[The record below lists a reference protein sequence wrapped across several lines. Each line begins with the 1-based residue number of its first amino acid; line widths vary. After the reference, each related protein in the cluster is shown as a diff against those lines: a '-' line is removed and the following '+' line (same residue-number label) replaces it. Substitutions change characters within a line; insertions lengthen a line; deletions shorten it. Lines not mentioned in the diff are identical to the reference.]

1 MASIRQ
7 RRRLILYRRAGRWA
21 VGLVVA
27 ALCALLLW
35 FGLPWSR
42 DDAELI
48 QATAPAAGG
57 DIVPVVDDDTA
68 EPSPPPPPDHT
79 ATDVIP
85 PEDP

>member
-1 MASIRQ
+1 
-7 RRRLILYRRAGRWA
+7 
-21 VGLVVA
+21 VGLLVA

-42 DDAELI
+42 DDAELV

-68 EPSPPPPPDHT
+68 EPPPPPPDHT

-85 PEDP
+85 PEEP